1 MSEPSENIPIRR
13 PSCGIRSN
21 AMKFAP
27 RLVCVAVSLV
37 MVCSLCSAGTL
48 PRSSSVRSGALTAQS
63 LEKLSRSLK
72 DNEKIASAA
81 YARLALLA
89 KGSSGVFA
97 MRAALALGYFDYG
110 KGDYAQAQEWF
121 ARAKADPLLADY
133 ALYWIAETHIAQGR
147 NADALAELQKFHTEF
162 PASAMTEQALQ
173 SLGNAA
179 IAANQPQAAVAALDA
194 YDLTRQRPALLFC
207 AAKPTSR
214 RASRSMP
221 RPITRLCTCAS
232 RPASTPARPGRSS
245 IFSAALSALRS
256 RFRRKNSLNMPRSSS
271 TQRLDGRAR

>member
-1 MSEPSENIPIRR
+1 M
-13 PSCGIRSN
+13 
-21 AMKFAP
+21 
-27 RLVCVAVSLV
+27 
-37 MVCSLCSAGTL
+37 
-48 PRSSSVRSGALTAQS
+48 RSGALTAQS

-89 KGSSGVFA
+89 KGSSGVLA

-162 PASAMTEQALQ
+162 PESAMTEQALQ

-194 YDLTRQRPALLFC
+194 YDLTRQRPALLFLRGEAHEQASQPAD
-207 AAKPTSR
+207 AATDY
-214 RASRSMP
+214 
-221 RPITRLCTCAS
+221 
-232 RPASTPARPGRSS
+232 
-245 IFSAALSALRS
+245 AALYLRFPSSEHAREAGEKLNFLRGTLGSAFPLPPEKQFEHAS
-256 RFRRKNSLNMPRSSS
+256 ILFND
-271 TQRLDGRAR
+271 QRLDGRPR